1 MKAFNIFLRVFFLLT
16 LFHFGAFA
24 APADKTQTFSKKQ
37 ANGKTITYTLNGDE
51 FISWL
56 TSTDGYTLFENQ
68 RQEIVYAIK
77 DEDGKLKKSDILA
90 SDSEYRSGE
99 ELLFLSSISKGLF
112 YNSSQLEV
120 FEKIR
125 AERYSST
132 QPNYIPTTGTP
143 NFLVI
148 LVSFSDVSFNA
159 SNATKMSNQ
168 ISQTNYTTDGATGSV
183 KDYFFDNS
191 MGTLNANFTVV
202 GPYTLSQ
209 NQAYYGG
216 NDANDDDIRPQEMV
230 AEACS
235 LASQNIN
242 FANFDNDGDGYVDM
256 IHVVYAGRGEHNG
269 GGANAI
275 WAHSWAIPSAP
286 LFNGVRAYKYSC
298 SNELRTITEIDG
310 IGTICHEMG
319 HVLGL
324 PDFYDTDYSGTGG
337 QAITL
342 DSWDLMSSG
351 NYNNQAKTPPYLS
364 ALERHILG
372 WLNPI
377 ILTNNNTPCTLPA
390 ISDSNKAYKVNLT
403 TNEFFIFEHRN
414 KKKWDQYTPT
424 KGMLVFHGDNTLI
437 NQWINSRVNKI
448 NTNPTS
454 RGFFIIPAYGD
465 STNNTSLS
473 TTFPG
478 SQNVTSFTGSKLKN
492 STPTGKSLINIAY
505 GQDSVLNFNYF
516 NSTVPT
522 ITLTALAATS
532 ITTTSATLNGTATGT
547 GITSKGFEYRIQ
559 GASNFTQQSVS
570 TNPLQL
576 NLNNLTQNTIYEY
589 RVYAVSSIGTTYSD
603 IETFT
608 TECGLILI
616 PPFSEGF
623 ETPLTCWTNISSNTN
638 YFTLVQGGASPSC
651 SPHTGG
657 NMLKYNSFDIQ
668 ADNWTGLITPKISFA
683 HSSYDVSLWIYRYN
697 GSYSKPAEGVEIYV
711 NSTKSL
717 DGATQIGFIS
727 NSRSVS
733 PAVSTNGWYNYNCNV
748 GQTAVGEN
756 YIILKAVSKYGY
768 NIYIDDVSVYSTLI
782 IPPTISTE
790 SISNITYKSA
800 TINSS
805 FIAGSQ
811 PIISKGIEYRK
822 QSNSNWD
829 SIVVQH
835 ITNPYSITINQ
846 LTPNTLYA
854 VRPYVVTSSGRN
866 YPSTIDTFSTKALI
880 LPVILTDT
888 AIFNNPSS
896 IIVYGSYVQGSDPIL
911 TSGFKYKKTTT
922 STWTTITQANNN
934 TTFNSIIN
942 NLDLSN
948 TYDYRAFITYDNQTA
963 YGETKTFTTPTP
975 PTISFNPVRDFC
987 LNESSIILDIAYP
1000 QGGTYSGA
1008 GITNTN
1014 QFSPLQAGIGN
1025 HYIKYSYTDIN
1036 SLSAVDSFSI
1046 RVNANPVITLFQ
1058 ADSLEICQGDSIQI
1072 RIQAIAG
1079 ATYKWYNDNSIIIG
1093 EIANSYYAKTPS
1105 NYSVSVIDA
1114 NNCSSSSAYTNIKLN
1129 QTFSSNINATICQGQ
1144 TFTSNGFNENTTG
1157 LYTQNLQTIKGCDS
1171 IINLNL
1177 IVNPKY
1183 NDTII
1188 AGICQGETYNQFGFN
1203 KTTTGIYTQS
1213 LQTINGCDSII
1224 TLNLKVNPNY
1234 AKSFNATITEGN
1246 TYSLNGFNE
1255 TTTGVYTQ
1263 NLQSIKGCDSIIT
1276 LNLIVYPSYT
1286 TFIDATICDGETY
1299 NLNGFNESLEG
1310 LYTQNLQSIN
1320 NSDSIVSLNLT

>member
-1 MKAFNIFLRVFFLLT
+1 MKAFTIFIRVFFLLT

-37 ANGKTITYTLNGDE
+37 ANGKIITYTLNGDE

-68 RQEIVYAIK
+68 EQEIVYAIK
-77 DEDGKLKKSDILA
+77 DEDGKLKKSNVLA
-90 SDSEYRSGE
+90 CNSEYRSAQE
-99 ELLFLSSISKGLF
+99 ILFLSTIEKGLF

-120 FEKIR
+120 FRKNR

-159 SNATKMSNQ
+159 LNATKMSNQ
-168 ISQTNYTTDGATGSV
+168 ISQTNYTINGATGSV
-183 KDYFFDNS
+183 KDYYFDNS
-191 MGTLNANFTVV
+191 MGVLNANFTVV

-216 NDANDDDIRPQEMV
+216 NDASDNDIRPQEMV

-298 SNELRTITEIDG
+298 SNELRTTIDIDG

-364 ALERHILG
+364 ALERQILG

-377 ILTNNNTPCTLPA
+377 LLTNNNTPCTLPA

-424 KGMLVFHGDNTLI
+424 KGMLIFHGDNTLI
-437 NQWINSRVNKI
+437 NQWINSRINNI

-492 STPTGKSLINIAY
+492 FTPTGKSLINIAY

-516 NSTVPT
+516 NIPLPT
-522 ITLTALAATS
+522 ITLTTLAATS
-532 ITTTSATLNGTATGT
+532 ITSSSATLNGTAIGT

-559 GASNFTQQSVS
+559 GASNFIQQSVTS
-570 TNPLQL
+570 NPLQL
-576 NLNNLTQNTIYEY
+576 TLSNLNQNTIYEY
-589 RVYAVSSIGTTYSD
+589 RVYAVSSIGTTYSN

-623 ETPLTCWTNISSNTN
+623 ETPLTCWTNISSNTD

-657 NMLKYNSFDIQ
+657 N
-668 ADNWTGLITPKISFA
+668 
-683 HSSYDVSLWIYRYN
+683 
-697 GSYSKPAEGVEIYV
+697 
-711 NSTKSL
+711 
-717 DGATQIGFIS
+717 
-727 NSRSVS
+727 
-733 PAVSTNGWYNYNCNV
+733 
-748 GQTAVGEN
+748 
-756 YIILKAVSKYGY
+756 
-768 NIYIDDVSVYSTLI
+768 
-782 IPPTISTE
+782 
-790 SISNITYKSA
+790 
-800 TINSS
+800 
-805 FIAGSQ
+805 
-811 PIISKGIEYRK
+811 
-822 QSNSNWD
+822 
-829 SIVVQH
+829 
-835 ITNPYSITINQ
+835 
-846 LTPNTLYA
+846 
-854 VRPYVVTSSGRN
+854 
-866 YPSTIDTFSTKALI
+866 
-880 LPVILTDT
+880 
-888 AIFNNPSS
+888 
-896 IIVYGSYVQGSDPIL
+896 
-911 TSGFKYKKTTT
+911 
-922 STWTTITQANNN
+922 
-934 TTFNSIIN
+934 
-942 NLDLSN
+942 
-948 TYDYRAFITYDNQTA
+948 
-963 YGETKTFTTPTP
+963 
-975 PTISFNPVRDFC
+975 
-987 LNESSIILDIAYP
+987 
-1000 QGGTYSGA
+1000 
-1008 GITNTN
+1008 
-1014 QFSPLQAGIGN
+1014 
-1025 HYIKYSYTDIN
+1025 
-1036 SLSAVDSFSI
+1036 
-1046 RVNANPVITLFQ
+1046 
-1058 ADSLEICQGDSIQI
+1058 
-1072 RIQAIAG
+1072 
-1079 ATYKWYNDNSIIIG
+1079 
-1093 EIANSYYAKTPS
+1093 
-1105 NYSVSVIDA
+1105 
-1114 NNCSSSSAYTNIKLN
+1114 
-1129 QTFSSNINATICQGQ
+1129 
-1144 TFTSNGFNENTTG
+1144 
-1157 LYTQNLQTIKGCDS
+1157 
-1171 IINLNL
+1171 
-1177 IVNPKY
+1177 
-1183 NDTII
+1183 
-1188 AGICQGETYNQFGFN
+1188 
-1203 KTTTGIYTQS
+1203 
-1213 LQTINGCDSII
+1213 
-1224 TLNLKVNPNY
+1224 
-1234 AKSFNATITEGN
+1234 
-1246 TYSLNGFNE
+1246 
-1255 TTTGVYTQ
+1255 
-1263 NLQSIKGCDSIIT
+1263 
-1276 LNLIVYPSYT
+1276 
-1286 TFIDATICDGETY
+1286 
-1299 NLNGFNESLEG
+1299 
-1310 LYTQNLQSIN
+1310 
-1320 NSDSIVSLNLT
+1320 